1 MSQKPNIIFILADDL
16 GYGDLGCYGQERIQT
31 PEIEK
36 MALEGMRFEDAYA
49 GSPICAP
56 SRCALM
62 TGLHTGHSRIRT
74 NRPKPLLPEDITVA
88 ELLKSAGYHT
98 AIFGKWG
105 LGKKNTTGIPNEQG
119 FDHWLGYL
127 RQWHAHNHYPSYLW
141 RDRNRVSIPG
151 NFFRSGGLYS
161 HDLFTLEA
169 QRFIRTH
176 RARNPE
182 NPFFLYLAYTVP
194 HKDMKVPNL
203 EPYVDPNWREKEQ
216 IYASMVTRLDRDVGC
231 ILGLLKELEIDE
243 ETIVFFASD
252 NGPHSE
258 GGHVAEFFESSG
270 PLTGKKRD
278 LYEGGIRVPFIARW
292 PGKIVKRSVCD
303 TPIAFWDFLPTAA
316 ELAGM
321 TPSDLAGILP
331 HELDG
336 ESFVPLLRGE
346 PMDDE
351 RTFYWEFKGLL
362 RLRQGVRRG
371 KWKAVRK
378 GVNDPLELYD
388 LEADIGEENDIS
400 SDHPGVVGEIENYLK
415 TARTKV

>member
-1 MSQKPNIIFILADDL
+1 M
-16 GYGDLGCYGQERIQT
+16 
-31 PEIEK
+31 
-36 MALEGMRFEDAYA
+36 
-49 GSPICAP
+49 
-56 SRCALM
+56 
-62 TGLHTGHSRIRT
+62 
-74 NRPKPLLPEDITVA
+74 
-88 ELLKSAGYHT
+88 
-98 AIFGKWG
+98 
-105 LGKKNTTGIPNEQG
+105 
-119 FDHWLGYL
+119 
-127 RQWHAHNHYPSYLW
+127 
-141 RDRNRVSIPG
+141 
-151 NFFRSGGLYS
+151 
-161 HDLFTLEA
+161 
-169 QRFIRTH
+169 
-176 RARNPE
+176 
-182 NPFFLYLAYTVP
+182 
-194 HKDMKVPNL
+194 
-203 EPYVDPNWREKEQ
+203 
-216 IYASMVTRLDRDVGC
+216 
-231 ILGLLKELEIDE
+231 DE

-278 LYEGGIRVPFIARW
+278 LYEGGIRVPFIVRW
-292 PGKIVKRSVCD
+292 PGKIAEGSVCD

-331 HELDG
+331 NKLDG
-336 ESFVPLLRGE
+336 ESFVQLLRGE

-388 LEADIGEENDIS
+388 LEADIGEKKDIS